1 MNDQTPIRVMIVDD
15 HGMVRKGLMAYLKN
29 RADIIVVG
37 EARDGREAVNLCG
50 QLQPG
55 VILMDLLMPEMDGV
69 DATRSIHQQWPQIQI
84 IALTSFQEKELVQNA
99 LRAGAIGYLL
109 KNITGDELAE
119 AIRAAYTGRLTVAP
133 EVTQSIIMERQNLPP
148 DHELTNRE
156 REVLTLMVEGLSNP
170 KIAERL
176 FISRS
181 TARAHVSSILSKLG
195 VSNRS
200 EAVVLALRE
209 RLVR

>member
-1 MNDQTPIRVMIVDD
+1 MIDHKPIRVMIADD
-15 HGMVRKGLMAYLKN
+15 HGMVRKGLMAYLNN
-29 RADIIVVG
+29 RSDINVVG
-37 EARDGREAVNLCG
+37 EARNGVEAVSLCAE
-50 QLQPG
+50 LQPK
-55 VILMDLLMPEMDGV
+55 VILMDLLMPEMDGIE
-69 DATRSIHQQWPQIQI
+69 ATRSIHQRWPEICI
-84 IALTSFQEKELVQNA
+84 IALTSFQEKELVQDA

-119 AIRAAYTGRLTVAP
+119 AIRAACAGLPTVAP
-133 EVTQSIIMERQNLPP
+133 EVTQSMIMENPGSAP
-148 DHELTNRE
+148 DCELTNRE
-156 REVLTLMVEGLSNP
+156 REVLALMVEGLNNP

-200 EAVVLALRE
+200 EAVALALRE
-209 RLVR
+209 RLIR